1 MLRFQIFEGKRSG
14 NKETGNFGKGIHNWA
29 ESSDITT
36 YMWIQQCIGY
46 SEVYRGQYKG
56 MKGR

>member
-14 NKETGNFGKGIHNWA
+14 NKETGKFGNLGIHNWA

-36 YMWIQQCIGY
+36 YM
-46 SEVYRGQYKG
+46 
-56 MKGR
+56 